1 VIHAFGLTVLL
12 FLALIAAAAIAAGVL
27 LLTVG
32 FIPLGLV
39 VALTLVCYLVLAC
52 GAALLLMR
60 FLEVTPLRLV
70 LINVV
75 LLALALGT
83 GTVLSMIGGLA

>member
-1 VIHAFGLTVLL
+1 VIAFGITVLL

-32 FIPLGLV
+32 FIPFALV

-52 GAALLLMR
+52 GATLLLMR
-60 FLEVTPLRLV
+60 FLEVTPLQLV
-70 LINVV
+70 LINVA
-75 LLALALGT
+75 LLALTLGT
-83 GTVLSMIGGLA
+83 GTVLSVIGGLA